1 MIKRIFLLALVATM
15 CFMSSVFGVK
25 AMPTEGYYCDT
36 SYFETGANY
45 TYHTE
50 VINFDYYTVTDTH
63 IARLCPVYRNYTQ
76 TNSCAPLAG
85 SVVIGYHDATKTNLV
100 PNYAPGYTYEG
111 EYYFY
116 SDSSTMIGVKEQL
129 YDLMGTNTI
138 QPGTSRSQFRTGL
151 TSYVEGKGYDI
162 TYTTTAINYSS
173 LKNHFETKEDPVV
186 LFLNSYTYYDGAGM
200 YETDNSLSMYGKS
213 STTGHVVV
221 AYGYQ
226 EHYFY
231 TNNALTRTEKF
242 LVVVFGDGSEGFLS
256 VNSTSGIDEA
266 VAVDVY

>member
-25 AMPTEGYYCDT
+25 AMPEEGYYCDT
-36 SYFETGANY
+36 SYFETGGNY
-45 TYHTE
+45 TYHNEIIT
-50 VINFDYYTVTDTH
+50 FDYYTITDTH
-63 IARLCPVYRNYTQ
+63 IARLCPVYTNYTQ

-85 SVVIGYHDATKTNLV
+85 SVVVGYHDATKTNLV
-100 PNYAPGYTYEG
+100 PNFDPGYTYNG
-111 EYYFY
+111 EYYFNAT
-116 SDSSTMIGVKEQL
+116 SSTMIGVKEQL
-129 YDLMGTNTI
+129 YDLMGTNTV
-138 QPGTSRSQFRTGL
+138 QPGTSQSQFKNGL
-151 TSYVEGKGYDI
+151 RSYVEGKGYDI
-162 TYTTTAINYSS
+162 TYTTTGINYNS

-186 LFLNSYTYYDGAGM
+186 LFLNSYSYYDFGAM
-200 YETDNSLSMYGKS
+200 AETDTELRMYCKT

-231 TNNALTRTEKF
+231 TNNSLSRTEKF

-256 VNSTSGIDEA
+256 VNSTSGIDLA